1 MSGTNIYNTNL
12 INAQDL
18 AANYKAQLDD
28 EKRRVAHILETNA
41 QLNTQYRN
49 LLNTTVPKTEYD
61 TTKRNADENFAKLE
75 KSKQETLVKLEK
87 SKQETIACTAAKNI
101 VQQEKEKYNEEA
113 TLCEEKRA
121 RLIATQHAIDLK
133 ARSGVKGFIVTQF
146 GSEEMFFRFM
156 LALALIA
163 IVIVLIFIQ
172 KLRNFRIQNTM
183 NAPMV
188 QQYR

>member
-1 MSGTNIYNTNL
+1 MSGTNIYNTDL
-12 INAQDL
+12 INAQEL

-28 EKRRVAHILETNA
+28 EKRRVAHILETNV

-49 LLNTTVPKTEYD
+49 LLNTTVPKTEHD
-61 TTKRNADENFAKLE
+61 TAKRNADENFA
-75 KSKQETLVKLEK
+75 KLEK

-113 TLCEEKRA
+113 TLCEEKKA
-121 RLIATQHAIDLK
+121 RLIATQHAINLK

-188 QQYR
+188 PQYR